1 MIEPALKRNKLWI
14 LAATAVCVPTAG
26 AMAQQQLPDIY
37 VEGQGGTPAAVSA
50 PTTGRS
56 AADGRLSTT
65 AEPVTNPV
73 DATSIVPADLQNYA
87 GAASR
92 VTEDELAEQ
101 RPLTNHEALVRV
113 PGVVVVTDD
122 GLARHGGIGIRGSNF
137 RRSRKVLI
145 MEDGQSINYSSY
157 LDPSTHYTPPMER
170 VENIEV
176 VRGTVVSHGP
186 LNNHGILNFQNLN
199 PFGKSETVI
208 KGALSYTEDSLQEVG
223 NSRHVHTR
231 QNLGNVGA
239 VVSYSGADGAGAWD
253 NERLRYNDVYGALGW
268 RDSQQ
273 DLTISGNYFWQRDN
287 YDEDNFLGT
296 AAQFFAN
303 GRDKSGVEPDVE
315 TKFNT
320 FNADYWRLQAAHN
333 FRFTPDTTLS
343 TRIYGSEQ
351 ERNRFSSRSGG
362 PEDGGFMRGRN
373 RTYEIYGA
381 DSRIEFANLPLFG
394 GVKHDVQAGV
404 RYEHHKLTNCTA
416 FGRLGEELRH
426 GNEGNCR
433 AREPRFP
440 DEGEIDVFEADSF
453 AGFLQTAIHMTPQF
467 TVTPGVRFE
476 SYDVEGRSTFPAGGD
491 SASSEHDH
499 VLPGI
504 AMAWEFMPR
513 TTLYGGYH
521 QGFAPHIVRD
531 VELSTFPLQ
540 EEVGDNFQVGLRSTA
555 MRGLTF
561 DVAYFHSIIEDYQI
575 KDSFT
580 DDRGANIFG
589 SLDEVQFNG
598 IELAVRADSRP
609 LTGGSW
615 NLFGEANYTY
625 TNSNI
630 ENGRDQLFEDF
641 PFTDV
646 SGNRVPF
653 SIEHFASLTVGVA
666 YERVWDI
673 SATYTYRGD
682 FFSNT
687 QNSVQLTCIDEEIGL
702 NPGCTGGDLDELI
715 GGKVDDVW
723 LLSARSNF
731 HVNDKLSL
739 YLAGHNLTDELYVS
753 DVSDG
758 AKPGQGRTVL
768 GGFTL
773 KFD

>member
-1 MIEPALKRNKLWI
+1 MGDCMRTRILNTTALAVLCCCVPH
-14 LAATAVCVPTAG
+14 LAAQ
-26 AMAQQQLPDIY
+26 AQQQLPAIVVD
-37 VEGQGGTPAAVSA
+37 GQPVQAGTVA
-50 PTTGRS
+50 PGARS
-56 AADGRLSTT
+56 AQDGRLTT
-65 AEPVTNPV
+65 NAEQVTNPV
-73 DATSIVPADLQNYA
+73 DATSIAPADLQNYA

-92 VTEDELAEQ
+92 VTQEQIASQ
-101 RPLTNHEALVRV
+101 RPLTNHEALARV
-113 PGVVVVTDD
+113 PGVITVTDD

-176 VRGTVVSHGP
+176 IRGAVVSHGP
-186 LNNHGILNFQNLN
+186 LNNHGIVNFQNLN

-208 KGALSYTEDSLQEVG
+208 KGGLSYTEDSLSEVG
-223 NSRHVHTR
+223 NTRHVHTR

-239 VVSYSGADGAGAWD
+239 VASYSGADGAGAWD
-253 NERLRYNDVYGALGW
+253 NERLRYNDFYGALGW
-268 RDSQQ
+268 RDSRQ
-273 DLTISGNYFWQRDN
+273 DLTISGNYFRQRDD

-296 AAQFFAN
+296 ASDFFAN
-303 GRDKSGVEPDVE
+303 GRNKAGFEDEIE

-333 FRFTPDTTLS
+333 YRFDADTTLS
-343 TRIYGSEQ
+343 TRVYGSEQ

-381 DSRIEFANLPLFG
+381 DTRIEFANLPLVAG
-394 GVKHDVQAGV
+394 IKHDVQVGI

-416 FGRLGEELRH
+416 FGRPGEELRP
-426 GNEGNCR
+426 GNEGDCR
-433 AREPRFP
+433 ATEPAFP
-440 DEGEIDVFEADSF
+440 DEGEIDVFKADSF
-453 AGFLQTAIHMTPQF
+453 AGFIQTAIHLTPQF

-476 SYDVEGRSTFPAGGD
+476 SYEVEGRSTFPPGGD
-491 SASSEHDH
+491 SATSDHDH
-499 VLPGI
+499 VLPSI
-504 AMAWEFMPR
+504 AMAWEFSPR

-521 QGFAPHIVRD
+521 KGFAPHIVRD

-540 EEVGDNFQVGLRSTA
+540 EEVGHNYQVGLRSTA
-555 MRGLTF
+555 IRGLTF
-561 DVAYFHSIIEDYQI
+561 DVAYFHSIIDNYQT
-575 KDSFT
+575 KESFT

-589 SLDEVQFNG
+589 TLDEVKFNG
-598 IELAVRADSRP
+598 VELAIRADSRP
-609 LTGGSW
+609 ITGGAW

-630 ENGRDQLFEDF
+630 EQGRDQLFEDE
-641 PFTDV
+641 PFTNV
-646 SGNRVPF
+646 SGNRVPN
-653 SIEHFASLTVGVA
+653 SIQHFASLTVGTS
-666 YERVWDI
+666 YEKIWDA
-673 SATYTYRGD
+673 SVTWQYRGD
-682 FFSNT
+682 FFTNS
-687 QNSVQLTCIDEEIGL
+687 QNSVPLTCFDETLGV
-702 NPGCTGGDLDELI
+702 NPGCTGDDLDELI

-723 LLSARSNF
+723 LLSARTNF

-739 YLAGHNLTDELYVS
+739 HLAGYNLTDELYIS
-753 DVSDG
+753 DLNDG
-758 AKPGQGRTVL
+758 AKPGQGRTIY